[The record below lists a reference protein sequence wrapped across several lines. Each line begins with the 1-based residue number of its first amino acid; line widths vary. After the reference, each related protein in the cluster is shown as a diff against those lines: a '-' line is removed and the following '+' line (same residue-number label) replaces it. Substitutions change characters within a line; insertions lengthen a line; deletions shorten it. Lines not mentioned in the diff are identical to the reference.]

1 MADSPGGNA
10 AAQDAAYS
18 GTIAVPDRHRVDAQA
33 LSAWLRDRVPGFS
46 GPLAIELFKGGQSN
60 PTYRLST
67 PRAAY
72 VMRAKP
78 GPVAKL
84 LPSAHAIIAVSMK
97 REQRRHRDIVEAIE
111 RHGHPP
117 GWQP

>member
-60 PTYRLST
+60 PT
-67 PRAAY
+67 
-72 VMRAKP
+72 
-78 GPVAKL
+78 
-84 LPSAHAIIAVSMK
+84 
-97 REQRRHRDIVEAIE
+97 
-111 RHGHPP
+111 
-117 GWQP
+117 